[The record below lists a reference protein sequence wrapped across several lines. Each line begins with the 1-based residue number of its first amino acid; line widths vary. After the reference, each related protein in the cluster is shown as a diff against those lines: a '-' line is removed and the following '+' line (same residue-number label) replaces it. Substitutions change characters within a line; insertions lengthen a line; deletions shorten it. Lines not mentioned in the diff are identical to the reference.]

1 MLSAGHGPEKE
12 PEQAARSARLPRQHS
27 SGRGDDRPA
36 ATKRHK
42 ATEEAAA
49 SPPQPTLGEQEMHQC
64 PCCSQNGACTR
75 VIQHMEDLLA
85 RDTAEWTRDMKQ
97 WTAKAMDTVPTACA
111 ALAGDAAFLFIN
123 GHDAAWRTDNKHAPS
138 WDLHVDEL
146 PDTTLVDALPLGL
159 LTFYV
164 IWWHSVHGNFCMKPV
179 AVTLI
184 PNPPPF

>member
-1 MLSAGHGPEKE
+1 
-12 PEQAARSARLPRQHS
+12 
-27 SGRGDDRPA
+27 
-36 ATKRHK
+36 
-42 ATEEAAA
+42 
-49 SPPQPTLGEQEMHQC
+49 
-64 PCCSQNGACTR
+64 
-75 VIQHMEDLLA
+75 MEDLLA

-164 IWWHSVHGNFCMKPV
+164 IWWHRVHGNFCMKPV